1 MLSQC
6 YSVFCDS
13 NIPFCLC
20 PFYPQD
26 VLAILSQI
34 QLLSGEINLYEL
46 KTYHEVID
54 EIYYKVSHLEPWEK
68 GSRKTAGQ
76 TGMCG
81 GVRGVGAGGIVS
93 SAFCLLYKL
102 FTLRLTKK
110 QVIGLITHRDSPYI
124 RALGFMYIR
133 FTQPPQELWDW
144 FEAYLDDEEGVALG
158 PASGSEE
165 ASCTSDSRVI
175 GLLVPK
181 YEAIASLFI
190 CTLNLFFLYFSYI
203 NVFFFFF
210 SLFLFLVPLPPFCFF
225 LPFSQE
231 IDVKAGGGHSMTIG
245 EMLRHWF
252 TKLEWYSTL
261 FPRIP
266 VPTQKDLDEK
276 LKARALS
283 KAQDGKP
290 VGPLPVI
297 CNGDEGMEEEAE
309 EWNEEEPNAAV
320 DVGSKGS
327 RSPERRRYDRS
338 CDKSTPHRSP
348 QSRKSP
354 DRHRSS
360 HSPHRRKS
368 PRHRSPH
375 HRKSSPPPLSSSHR
389 KLSPS
394 SGHSKYSSSY
404 SSSAQHS
411 SSMDDFAVELAR
423 ERERQRRERERDCN
437 GKPKDHH
444 HHHHRHHHHHHRH
457 RHHHSTSSSKSKD
470 KEPGGVGKNASF
482 VKEKHQSTSRSPNR
496 SRSHEKNHSKRS
508 HSKEHKHSKAP
519 SMLSTSSKH
528 KKRSRS
534 KSVEERPSGD
544 GGNKNHKSRSHH
556 KKDHSQDASIPSKE
570 KFTCPSILYS
580 LLTSQPLPTP
590 FLSFYHFLRII
601 IIPFRK

>member
-1 MLSQC
+1 MNLNALILT
-6 YSVFCDS
+6 
-13 NIPFCLC
+13 NIQSSPYFK
-20 PFYPQD
+20 
-26 VLAILSQI
+26 V
-34 QLLSGEINLYEL
+34 NLYEL

-144 FEAYLDDEEGVALG
+144 FEAYLDDEE
-158 PASGSEE
+158 
-165 ASCTSDSRVI
+165 
-175 GLLVPK
+175 
-181 YEAIASLFI
+181 
-190 CTLNLFFLYFSYI
+190 
-203 NVFFFFF
+203 
-210 SLFLFLVPLPPFCFF
+210 
-225 LPFSQE
+225 E

-556 KKDHSQDASIPSKE
+556 KKDHSQDGERREKKSKKKKHDRNKSKE
-570 KFTCPSILYS
+570 NGD
-580 LLTSQPLPTP
+580 
-590 FLSFYHFLRII
+590 YHN
-601 IIPFRK
+601 